1 MEEFKET
8 EPTSTLP
15 DSLPVENPVLQ
26 RQDAVEV
33 QEVAPV
39 LEPKKKRVLSEAQ
52 KENLKLGR
60 AIARKNREEK
70 AKAKLDQMV
79 DDYLKPFANKEEE
92 EKKQTEPVEEEKMP
106 PPPPVPQLK
115 KTKKTRP
122 TSPYTT
128 PEESQHSKE
137 ESADEYPLLAL
148 LDSSEESEG
157 WLTPPTKKP
166 KQTWKEAATMKRAMT
181 MPLPAST
188 RVKKNRIAP
197 VKFI

>member
-8 EPTSTLP
+8 EPVSTLP
-15 DSLPVENPVLQ
+15 DSLPEENPVLE

-33 QEVAPV
+33 QEVTSV
-39 LEPKKKRVLSEAQ
+39 ESKKKRVLSEAQ

-79 DDYLKPFANKEEE
+79 DNYLKPFANKEEE
-92 EKKQTEPVEEEKMP
+92 EKKQTEPVKEEKMP

-148 LDSSEESEG
+148 LDSSDESEG

>member
-8 EPTSTLP
+8 EPVSTLP

-33 QEVAPV
+33 QEVVPV
-39 LEPKKKRVLSEAQ
+39 VEPKKKRVLSEAQ

-79 DDYLKPFANKEEE
+79 DNYLKPFANKDEEETEPVKEE
-92 EKKQTEPVEEEKMP
+92 EKEMP

-115 KTKKTRP
+115 KKQKD
-122 TSPYTT
+122 TT
-128 PEESQHSKE
+128 YQSLLNVRRQCRRECTTNTTGLFRRIRRMAHSTHKETQAIMESSSHYG
-137 ESADEYPLLAL
+137 ESNDYAC
-148 LDSSEESEG
+148 
-157 WLTPPTKKP
+157 T
-166 KQTWKEAATMKRAMT
+166 
-181 MPLPAST
+181 
-188 RVKKNRIAP
+188 
-197 VKFI
+197 F

>member
-8 EPTSTLP
+8 EPVSTLP
-15 DSLPVENPVLQ
+15 DSLPEENPVLE

-33 QEVAPV
+33 QEVTSV
-39 LEPKKKRVLSEAQ
+39 ESRKKRVLSEAQ
-52 KENLKLGR
+52 KEILKLGW

-92 EKKQTEPVEEEKMP
+92 EKKQTEPAEEEKMP

-115 KTKKTRP
+115 KTKKAHP

-128 PEESQHSKE
+128 PEES
-137 ESADEYPLLAL
+137 
-148 LDSSEESEG
+148 
-157 WLTPPTKKP
+157 
-166 KQTWKEAATMKRAMT
+166 
-181 MPLPAST
+181 
-188 RVKKNRIAP
+188 
-197 VKFI
+197 